1 MTRLS
6 FRERT
11 ARLLDASGARYLSLE
26 NHFNPTIALS
36 GTLRAGSAY
45 SPDSNPVLASLT
57 AQMLDKGTRR
67 RTKMQMAA
75 DLESRGI
82 SISFSASGGD
92 PDTADISL
100 SCLSRDRNLAFE
112 ALVEMMTEPA
122 FPEDELSRE
131 KERLIGGIRQLSDQ
145 TGWRSSTAASRLLYP
160 PGHPY
165 CADTPEEIIA
175 AIERSTASDLFA
187 FHESRYGTAT
197 MVLVAVGD
205 LDAQATVEQFAELLS
220 GAPAGSPPRLD
231 VSPVGPAR
239 ATSEIVSM
247 KDKVNADVLLA
258 HDSRLVRADPDYL
271 ATTLGVAALGQST
284 LSSRLGLRVRDTEGL
299 TYGINARVSAG
310 RYSGPFS
317 VSLTVAPAN
326 LRRAVASARAV
337 VEEFVSGGITPREVE
352 DEKRSR
358 VGKFKVDLASNS
370 GIAGALD
377 MAETYG
383 LGIDY
388 LDGFP
393 ALVDTLTKDEIDAG
407 ARKHIRPGELVEVA
421 AGDL

>member
-6 FRERT
+6 FREQT
-11 ARLLDASGARYLSLE
+11 VRLLDSSGARFLALE

-36 GTLRAGSAY
+36 GTLRAGSAH

-57 AQMLDKGTRR
+57 AQMLDKGTRK
-67 RTKMQMAA
+67 RTKMQMAEE
-75 DLESRGI
+75 LESRGI

-92 PDTADISL
+92 PDTADLSV
-100 SCLSRDRNLAFE
+100 SCLARDRELAFQ
-112 ALVEMMTEPA
+112 ALVEMLTEPA
-122 FPEDELSRE
+122 FPEEELARE

-165 CADTPEEIIA
+165 RADTPEEIIG
-175 AIERSTASDLFA
+175 AIERSTVDELFG
-187 FHESRYGTAT
+187 FHRARYGKAT
-197 MVLVAVGD
+197 LILVAVGD
-205 LDAQATVEQFAELLS
+205 LDGQAAVEQFANLLS
-220 GAPAGSPPRLD
+220 DAPDGSGPDLDVPAVGAPRA
-231 VSPVGPAR
+231 VSESVP
-239 ATSEIVSM
+239 M

-258 HDSRLVRADPDYL
+258 EDSRLLRTDPDFL

-299 TYGINARVSAG
+299 TYGINARISAG
-310 RYSGPFS
+310 RYSGPFAI
-317 VSLTVAPAN
+317 SLTVAPAN
-326 LRRAVASARAV
+326 LTRAVSSARAV
-337 VEEFVSGGITPREVE
+337 LDEFASEGITPKEVE

-358 VGKFKVDLASNS
+358 AGKFKVDLASNS

-383 LGIDY
+383 LGMDY
-388 LDGFP
+388 LDGF
-393 ALVDTLTKDEIDAG
+393 AARVADLTKEEVDAG
-407 ARKHIRPGELVEVA
+407 IRKHIRPGDLVEVA

>member
-11 ARLLDASGARYLSLE
+11 ARLLDGSGARFLALE

-36 GTLRAGSAY
+36 GTLRAGSAH
-45 SPDSNPVLASLT
+45 SPESNPVLASLT

-67 RTKMQMAA
+67 RTKMQMAEE
-75 DLESRGI
+75 LESRGI

-92 PDTADISL
+92 PDTADVSL
-100 SCLSRDRNLAFE
+100 SCLARDRDRAFE
-112 ALVEMMTEPA
+112 ALAEMMTEPA
-122 FPEDELSRE
+122 FPEDELARE

-145 TGWRSSTAASRLLYP
+145 TGWRCSTAASRLLYP

-165 CADTPEEIIA
+165 CANTPEEIVA
-175 AIERSTASDLFA
+175 AIERASVNDLRE
-187 FHESRYGTAT
+187 FHTDRWGTAT
-197 MVLVAVGD
+197 MILVAVGD
-205 LDAQATVEQFAELLS
+205 LDAQSTVEGFASLLASAPPGAKPEL
-220 GAPAGSPPRLD
+220 A
-231 VSPVGPAR
+231 VSPVGPPR
-239 ATSEIVSM
+239 STSETVSM

-258 HDSRLVRADPDYL
+258 HDSRLRRGDPDFL

-310 RYSGPFS
+310 RYSGPFA

-326 LRRAVASARAV
+326 LRQAVASARSV
-337 VEEFVSGGITPREVE
+337 LGEFVSGGITPKEVE

-370 GIAGALD
+370 GIASALD
-377 MAETYG
+377 MAETYDFG
-383 LGIDY
+383 VDY
-388 LDGFP
+388 LDAFP
-393 ALVDTLTKDEIDAG
+393 ALVADLSREEIDNG
-407 ARKHIRPGELVEVA
+407 VRKHIRPEELVEVA